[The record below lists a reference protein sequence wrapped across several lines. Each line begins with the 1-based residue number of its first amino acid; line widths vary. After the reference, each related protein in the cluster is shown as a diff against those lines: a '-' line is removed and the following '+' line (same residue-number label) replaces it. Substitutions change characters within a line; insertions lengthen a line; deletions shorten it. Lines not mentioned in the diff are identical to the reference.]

1 MAQKKTTIQ
10 KKTTSRKVSMPKD
23 PSFITE
29 YDRYLFG
36 TGTDYKIYQ
45 KMGAH
50 KAKLNGKTGMH
61 FAVWAPNAKAVSIV
75 CERNNWDP
83 KANYML
89 PLEKSGIF
97 EGFMEGMD
105 YGEIYKYTIE
115 TQTGDILYKADPY
128 AFSAE
133 LRPGN
138 ASKTADISSYKWK
151 DAKWME
157 SRKEHTGYDQPMSIY
172 EVHLGSWRKKDDGSE
187 DGFMNYREYADELVE
202 YCAYMGYTHV
212 ELMGIAEHPFDGSW
226 GYQVTG
232 YYAPT
237 SRYGAPQDFM
247 YLVDTLHKH
256 HIGVILDW
264 VPAHFPKDAFGLAD
278 FDGTPT
284 YEYADPRMGEH
295 PDWGTKI
302 FNYSKNE
309 VKNFLIGNALYWF
322 DEYHIDGIR
331 LTDTATMLYLDY
343 GKRPGEWTPNMYGG
357 NENLDAIEF
366 IKQMNAYI
374 HSKNRNIISIADETS
389 RWPGVTDTN
398 NETLGFD
405 YKLNDGLAEEFR
417 EFIKQDPLFR
427 KGVYNKLTYE
437 MFYHYKER
445 FMTSVSYDALDGSS
459 IYELVAGNNK
469 NSRLADIRAALG
481 YIYTY
486 PGAKCISLGNDTGI
500 LMTGEESVKEARNRF
515 QENEYKDMLIYIS
528 QLNRMYRS
536 EKALYELDDKE
547 EGFNWID
554 NYNAAETVLAYER
567 ISKDN
572 EKLLIAVNFT
582 PVQPHDGKPLSQIP
596 YLQE

>member
-1 MAQKKTTIQ
+1 MWI
-10 KKTTSRKVSMPKD
+10 
-23 PSFITE
+23 
-29 YDRYLFG
+29 
-36 TGTDYKIYQ
+36 
-45 KMGAH
+45 
-50 KAKLNGKTGMH
+50 
-61 FAVWAPNAKAVSIV
+61 
-75 CERNNWDP
+75 
-83 KANYML
+83 
-89 PLEKSGIF
+89 
-97 EGFMEGMD
+97 
-105 YGEIYKYTIE
+105 
-115 TQTGDILYKADPY
+115 
-128 AFSAE
+128 
-133 LRPGN
+133 
-138 ASKTADISSYKWK
+138 
-151 DAKWME
+151 
-157 SRKEHTGYDQPMSIY
+157 
-172 EVHLGSWRKKDDGSE
+172 
-187 DGFMNYREYADELVE
+187 
-202 YCAYMGYTHV
+202 
-212 ELMGIAEHPFDGSW
+212 
-226 GYQVTG
+226 
-232 YYAPT
+232 
-237 SRYGAPQDFM
+237 
-247 YLVDTLHKH
+247 
-256 HIGVILDW
+256 
-264 VPAHFPKDAFGLAD
+264 
-278 FDGTPT
+278 
-284 YEYADPRMGEH
+284 
-295 PDWGTKI
+295 
-302 FNYSKNE
+302 
-309 VKNFLIGNALYWF
+309 

-389 RWPGVTDTN
+389 RWPGVTDTD

-437 MFYHYKER
+437 MLYHYKER

-459 IYELVAGNNK
+459 IYELAAGNNK

-500 LMTGEESVKEARNRF
+500 LMTGEESVKEAWNRF

-582 PVQPHDGKPLSQIP
+582 PVTREKYILHVPVMG
-596 YLQE
+596 